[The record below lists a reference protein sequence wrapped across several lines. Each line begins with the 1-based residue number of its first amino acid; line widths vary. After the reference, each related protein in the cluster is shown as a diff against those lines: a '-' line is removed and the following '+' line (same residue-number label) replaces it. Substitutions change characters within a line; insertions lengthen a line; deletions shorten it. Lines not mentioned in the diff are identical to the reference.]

1 MATVSQAAIWY
12 AWYAIAILRTTSD
25 RLFPSDDEAQRLLLG
40 PDSVSWRF
48 GSDVR
53 MYAVMLYPLLLQVA
67 HPTVGAGVRDYSDFE
82 KRPWD
87 RLLRTL
93 DYVNLLVYGGAEAIA
108 AGRRLR
114 AIHKTFR
121 GTHTDGRP
129 YYALEPEAYAWVHAT
144 LLETYVAGHA
154 HFGRPM
160 RPSEINRFYDEYR
173 GLGRLIGVREGDLPP
188 TWAQF
193 RAYFEQTVRTRLE
206 RTESVERV
214 LGSVMHAAR
223 PPVPMPE
230 TIWKATRLPASRV
243 LWLGGLGLMKPQLRR
258 RLGVRWSAL
267 DESAFRA
274 LGAMSRGLEPVLPM
288 RLKVMGP
295 AHLRWRRRE
304 IATGPLGAQKPA
316 PVQAAA

>member
-1 MATVSQAAIWY
+1 MSQANVWY
-12 AWYAIAILRTTSD
+12 VWYAIAILRTT
-25 RLFPSDDEAQRLLLG
+25 LFPSDDEVQGLLLG
-40 PDSVSWRF
+40 PESVSWRF

-82 KRPWD
+82 RRPWD

-93 DYVNLLVYGGAEAIA
+93 DYVNLLVYGGADAVA

-114 AIHKTFR
+114 ELHKGFR
-121 GTHTDGRP
+121 GTHDDGKP
-129 YYALEPEAYAWVHAT
+129 YYALEPDAYAWVHAT

-160 RPSEINRFYDEYR
+160 RKHEITRFYDEYR

-188 TWAQF
+188 TWPQF
-193 RAYFEQTVRTRLE
+193 RAYFAETVRTRLE
-206 RTESVERV
+206 RTASVDRV
-214 LGSVMHAAR
+214 LGTVMHAT
-223 PPVPMPE
+223 PPLPVPQGV
-230 TIWKATRLPASRV
+230 WRAARLPASRV
-243 LWLGGLGLMKPQLRR
+243 LWLGGLGMMDPGLRK
-258 RLGVRWSAL
+258 RLGVRWTAL

-274 LGAMSRGLEPVLPM
+274 LGAMSRGLEPVLPQ

-295 AHLRWRRRE
+295 AHLRWRQQE
-304 IATGPLGAQKPA
+304 IATGPLGEKRRGQ
-316 PVQAAA
+316 VQAAA